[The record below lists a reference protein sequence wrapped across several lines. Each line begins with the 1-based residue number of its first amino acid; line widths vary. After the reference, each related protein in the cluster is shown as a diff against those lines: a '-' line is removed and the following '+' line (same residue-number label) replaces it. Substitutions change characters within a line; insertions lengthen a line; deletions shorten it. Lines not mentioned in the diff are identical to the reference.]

1 MCSKVR
7 IYFIFNVV
15 KSSQRGA
22 VILETIKRYFR
33 QINKDTFGGSKNIFL
48 TDQKRYF
55 RQIDK
60 YIFKGS
66 KIYFRRIK
74 KDIFDGSKLTQW
86 LLGLQDSIQ
95 GSIL

>member
-22 VILETIKRYFR
+22 VIFETIKRYFR
-33 QINKDTFGGSKNIFL
+33 QINKDTFDGSKKIFL
-48 TDQKRYF
+48 TDQKRNF

-60 YIFKGS
+60 YIF
-66 KIYFRRIK
+66 
-74 KDIFDGSKLTQW
+74 DGSKKIFSTDQK
-86 LLGLQDSIQ
+86 
-95 GSIL
+95 